1 MGHGGLRRKQMASF
15 LKTNRSQKEN
25 TSPAIFMLMLLFFFV
40 IPSIPILIALL
51 EQSEETSYI
60 GETRYELTE
69 EGKKIFKNKEV
80 LIAKY
85 MEAANRYQIPWEY
98 LGAIH
103 MVESN
108 LSLSMKPDLEQ
119 QVTSETPIDQ
129 IKVGPMGFLERNW
142 VGGWG
147 DQGENDFLAEYPD
160 ARTPLS
166 DQGDLKNSFY
176 ETIINPKVIK
186 QFEGLGE
193 DGNGD
198 GKADPYQIDD
208 ALMTAAKKLK
218 EDGISEGKIEQALA
232 SYNQKPGYSNLV
244 EKKAQEMSS
253 YVRVISS
260 SEQVPT
266 GSVQAMID
274 HAYQLYYN
282 RTINYVWGGN
292 QYPNFD
298 CSSWVQYMYK
308 KHLGISLHRV
318 TRDQVKQGT
327 FVPRDQLMPGDL
339 VFFADETGVYHVGMY
354 VGDGKMIHNANSQL
368 DMKLDSID
376 HGYYRQN
383 YHSGRR
389 YTQADSID

>member
-1 MGHGGLRRKQMASF
+1 MASF
-15 LKTNRSQKEN
+15 LKTNRSQEEKS
-25 TSPAIFMLMLLFFFV
+25 SPAVFILMLLFFFV
-40 IPSIPILIALL
+40 VPSIPIMIALL
-51 EQSEETSYI
+51 EQPSKQPGYV
-60 GETRYELTE
+60 GETKYEFTE
-69 EGKKIFKNKEV
+69 EGKKIFRNKEE

-85 MEAANRYQIPWEY
+85 MKAANRYQIPWEY

-108 LSLSMKPDLEQ
+108 LSLSMKPDFEEE
-119 QVTSETPIDQ
+119 VTQETLIDQ

-147 DQGENDFLAEYPD
+147 DMGTKDFLEEYPD

-176 ETIINPKVIK
+176 QIIIDPEVIK
-186 QFEGLGE
+186 KYQGLGE

-198 GKADPYQIDD
+198 GQVDPYQIDD

-218 EDGISEGKIEQALA
+218 EDGMGDGKIDQALA
-232 SYNQKPGYSNLV
+232 SYNQRPGYTKLV
-244 EKKAQEMSS
+244 EQKAQEISS
-253 YVRVISS
+253 YVKVISS

-308 KHLGISLHRV
+308 KHLGISLYRV
-318 TRDQVKQGT
+318 TYDQVKQGT

-339 VFFADETGVYHVGMY
+339 VFFADQSGVYHVGMY
-354 VGDGKMIHNANSQL
+354 VGDGMMIHNANSQL

-376 HGYYRQN
+376 HGYYRQK

-389 YTQADSID
+389 YTQADSIH